1 MKTSHIL
8 TLTYGG
14 VAYKFLVS
22 RFHFGP
28 VDLVKVVDVKL
39 ESTGRTLSHPELDA
53 LIVAN
58 PLMPFELQE
67 ITQRIEDNV
76 TVQ

>member
-1 MKTSHIL
+1 MKTDHTL

-14 VAYKFLVS
+14 VVYKFLVA
-22 RFHFGP
+22 RIHFGP

-39 ESTGRTLSHPELDA
+39 GSTGRTLSDPELDA
-53 LIVAN
+53 LITAN